1 MKKDIIKTMIDYV
14 RENAVITEGG
24 EDKEGGKID
33 KIDGER
39 FDV

>member
-1 MKKDIIKTMIDYV
+1 MKKDIIKAMIDYV
-14 RENAVITEGG
+14 RENAVIAEGD

-33 KIDGER
+33 MIDGER